1 MINLKK
7 INIDREIEIIE
18 LSLNNQEFLKNI
30 IEVQM
35 PHEIYHLSAQSS
47 VGKSFLKTNET
58 FDSIISSTIN
68 ILEACRAI
76 NLEQRCFFAGSSEI
90 YGNTKKAATIN
101 TSKDLRSPYAIGK
114 DFCLNLVKF
123 YRENY
128 HINCV
133 TGILFNHESPLRN
146 ENYVTHKI
154 ITGAVKSSLDKN
166 HKIQLGNINISRDWG
181 WAEEYIEAIQLIV
194 REKKQHDHIICTGK
208 LTSLIDFINMA
219 YSMMNLN
226 WEDHVLIDD
235 SLKRKNDISISFGNP
250 DELEKSLNWKAKINI
265 EEIIQKLLKTK
276 IEEFS

>member
-76 NLEQRCFFAGSSEI
+76 NFDQRCFFAGSSEI
-90 YGNTKKAATIN
+90 FGNTKKAATIN

-128 HINCV
+128 NINCV

-194 REKKQHDHIICTGK
+194 REKKQNDHIICTGK

-250 DELEKSLNWKAKINI
+250 NELEKSLNWKAKTNI

>member
-90 YGNTKKAATIN
+90 FGNTKKGATIN

-166 HKIQLGNINISRDWG
+166 HKIHLGNINISRDWG

>member
-1 MINLKK
+1 MRPVEQL
-7 INIDREIEIIE
+7 
-18 LSLNNQEFLKNI
+18 
-30 IEVQM
+30 
-35 PHEIYHLSAQSS
+35 
-47 VGKSFLKTNET
+47 
-58 FDSIISSTIN
+58 ISSKDVFLQAVAKFLAT
-68 ILEACRAI
+68 
-76 NLEQRCFFAGSSEI
+76 Q
-90 YGNTKKAATIN
+90 KKAATIN

-114 DFCLNLVKF
+114 EFCLNLVKF

-194 REKKQHDHIICTGK
+194 REKKQNDHIICTGK

-235 SLKRKNDISISFGNP
+235 SLKRKNDINISFGNP
-250 DELEKSLNWKAKINI
+250 NELEKSLNWKAKINI

>member
-90 YGNTKKAATIN
+90 FGNTKKAATIN
-101 TSKDLRSPYAIGK
+101 TSKDLKSPYAIGK

-128 HINCV
+128 NINCV

-194 REKKQHDHIICTGK
+194 REKKQNDHIICTGK

-250 DELEKSLNWKAKINI
+250 NELEKSLNWKAKINI

>member
-90 YGNTKKAATIN
+90 FGNTKKAATIN

-250 DELEKSLNWKAKINI
+250 NELEKSLNWKAKINI

>member
-68 ILEACRAI
+68 ILEACRAF

-90 YGNTKKAATIN
+90 FGNTKQAATIN

-194 REKKQHDHIICTGK
+194 REKKQNDHIICTGK

-235 SLKRKNDISISFGNP
+235 SLKRKNDINISFGNP
-250 DELEKSLNWKAKINI
+250 NELEKSLNWKAKINI

>member
-30 IEVQM
+30 IEVQK

-58 FDSIISSTIN
+58 FESIISSTIN
-68 ILEACRAI
+68 ILEACRAF

-90 YGNTKKAATIN
+90 FGNTKKAATIN

-181 WAEEYIEAIQLIV
+181 WAEDYIEAIQLIV
-194 REKKQHDHIICTGK
+194 REKKQNDHIICTGK

-235 SLKRKNDISISFGNP
+235 SLKRKNDINISFGNP
-250 DELEKSLNWKAKINI
+250 NELEKSLNWKAKINI

>member
-47 VGKSFLKTNET
+47 VGKSFLKINET

-90 YGNTKKAATIN
+90 FGNTKKAATIN

-194 REKKQHDHIICTGK
+194 REKKQNDHIICTGK

-250 DELEKSLNWKAKINI
+250 NELEKSLNWKAKINI
-265 EEIIQKLLKTK
+265 EEIIQKLLKAK

>member
-76 NLEQRCFFAGSSEI
+76 NFEQRCFFAGSSEI
-90 YGNTKKAATIN
+90 FGNTKKAATIN

-194 REKKQHDHIICTGK
+194 REKKQNDHIICTGK

-235 SLKRKNDISISFGNP
+235 SLKRKNDINISFGNP
-250 DELEKSLNWKAKINI
+250 NELEKSLNWKAKINI